1 MILTQEYILESSR
14 TREVRESKKKN
25 LPRRISSGKA
35 TKAVQRVLNITDF
48 NFCAM
53 FHVYRSDFFYY
64 SLIMTVWMSGAF
76 PKWQLTMN
84 YIIRICAFRAHR
96 ANRHNLTKV
105 SVKPTFSIA
114 AFLII

>member
-1 MILTQEYILESSR
+1 
-14 TREVRESKKKN
+14 
-25 LPRRISSGKA
+25 
-35 TKAVQRVLNITDF
+35 
-48 NFCAM
+48 
-53 FHVYRSDFFYY
+53 
-64 SLIMTVWMSGAF
+64 MSGAF